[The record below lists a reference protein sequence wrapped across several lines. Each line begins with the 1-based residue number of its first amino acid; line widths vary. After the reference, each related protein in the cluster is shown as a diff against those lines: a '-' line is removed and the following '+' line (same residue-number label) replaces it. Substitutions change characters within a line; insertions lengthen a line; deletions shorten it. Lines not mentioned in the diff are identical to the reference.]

1 MNDILDEEEIKKTK
15 VEEVIFQSKYS
26 KEEIRKF
33 FEENNAL
40 YHTMNI
46 NGIKTKNTRT
56 SSQYQMWV
64 SQVIPNDLTG
74 KNVLDVGCADG
85 FYSFLC
91 EQRNANRILAID
103 YEAFDKH
110 KDLPKSEQKNNP
122 NKWTNAYIKLTTSI
136 PDTIELTNRHRFK
149 STY

>member
-91 EQRNANRILAID
+91 EQRNANRILAVELIVID
-103 YEAFDKH
+103 METLSKGIPFINISISAKR
-110 KDLPKSEQKNNP
+110 PS
-122 NKWTNAYIKLTTSI
+122 LTVTVI
-136 PDTIELTNRHRFK
+136 VAEPW
-149 STY
+149 